1 MASNGC
7 VMDELFRRVMIDK
20 YYNFNPLSRLS
31 LGRSFELLCGF
42 NEGID
47 DIVRVEYFGRS
58 MKIFVLLNNDNVLL

>member
-31 LGRSFELLCGF
+31 LGRSFVLLCGF
-42 NEGID
+42 NEGTD
-47 DIVRVEYFGRS
+47 DIVRVEYFWN
-58 MKIFVLLNNDNVLL
+58 KYEDFCFVEQ

>member
-7 VMDELFRRVMIDK
+7 VMDEFFRRVMIDK

-47 DIVRVEYFGRS
+47 DIVRVEYFW
-58 MKIFVLLNNDNVLL
+58 KKYEDFCFVEQ